1 MVLSIYSIVL
11 IYLALEELWVYGAK
25 VSGVKKCL
33 PEDVLA
39 G

>member
-1 MVLSIYSIVL
+1 MVLSIFSIVL

-25 VSGVKKCL
+25 VSGIRKCL